1 MICVNAK
8 RRKRPTGHAGV
19 TRTSGGVKGVTRT
32 SGGVKEKG
40 PR

>member
-1 MICVNAK
+1 VLTLNAEK
-8 RRKRPTGHAGV
+8 GLRDTRR
-19 TRTSGGVKGVTRT
+19 VTRT